1 MGVNLVRGLEV
12 LRMETPDWADRVRDQ
27 VELGLNFFL
36 IVNGE
41 EQIKEFCGLFDLA
54 EDCVAKPL
62 TRSDFLLLS
71 RYVQPDTFD
80 QVLGAWENNEEVVFV
95 DQLDF
100 PINKPPRLRHYLVY
114 SSVLGIISQ
123 HDGPWEARAAL
134 SSYQN
139 TPTLH
144 RPQPEADVYQW
155 NIATEKWELLT

>member
-27 VELGLNFFL
+27 VDQGLNFFL
-36 IVNGE
+36 IVNGD
-41 EQIKEFCGLFDLA
+41 EQVRDFCHLFELE
-54 EDCVAKPL
+54 EDCLAKPL

-80 QVLGAWENNEEVVFV
+80 SVLSAWENSEQVIFV

-100 PINKPPRLRHYLVY
+100 PINKPPRLRPFLVY
-114 SSVLGIISQ
+114 SSVLGIVSQ
-123 HDGPWEARAAL
+123 HDGPWEARTAL
-134 SSYQN
+134 SAYQN

-155 NIATEKWELLT
+155 NTATEKWELLS